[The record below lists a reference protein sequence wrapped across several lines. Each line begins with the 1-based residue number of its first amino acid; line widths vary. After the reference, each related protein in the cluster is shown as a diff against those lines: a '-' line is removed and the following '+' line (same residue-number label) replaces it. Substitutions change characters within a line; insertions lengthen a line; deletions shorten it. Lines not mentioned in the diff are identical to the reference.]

1 MSFQTSR
8 RAFLAG
14 TATTIGG
21 VVLAACGQVATTTEM
36 MEEKPAE
43 PKEEAKAVEEPVAE
57 QVTIQFLWPP
67 YSPAKERWH
76 DRLVDAYMEKSPNI
90 TISTILDTALDDRIG
105 TNAAAGGGLLDVAW
119 HGWGWARW
127 GETGVFLP
135 LEPYV
140 KASSLDLNEYYK
152 SAIDGVTWNGT
163 LHALPLGI
171 LTPVMALNLD
181 SLAAAGI
188 EVPSDDWTFDDMIDI
203 GAKLTDA
210 ANGKWGVSTR
220 FWYWSTWYVSYGRDQ
235 GSVNNEWQTMSWDA
249 PVRTELI
256 RTRADLFHKHQVEA
270 YGDDAKE
277 ETIFDH
283 FKNQNVTIYSG
294 YNWLVPS
301 FRTDVQFNW
310 TLHPIPFIDFEGEP
324 TRNGALYTEEIAL
337 VEGSKVLDDGWD
349 FASWICGPEQ
359 LDTAARNGDT
369 TPTIKSIAESEAFIN
384 LDLPPGER
392 IVEYLRAMETA
403 IPFLLHPIGRD
414 LATPL
419 WKNAQQA
426 TQASPTLT
434 PEEAVR
440 AAQGEAQAILDEY
453 NESRKEAGR

>member
-21 VVLAACGQVATTTEM
+21 VVLAACGQVATSTET

-76 DRLVDAYMEKSPNI
+76 DRLVDAYHEKNPHI
-90 TISTILDTALDDRIG
+90 TISTILDTKLNDRIG

-119 HGWGWARW
+119 HGYGWARW
-127 GETGVFLP
+127 GDEGVFLP

-140 KASSLDLNEYYK
+140 KASGIDLNDYYK
-152 SAIDGVTWNGT
+152 SAIDGVSWNGT

-181 SLAAAGI
+181 QFAAAGV
-188 EVPSDDWTFDDMIDI
+188 EVPSDDWTFDDLVDI
-203 GAKLTDA
+203 GNKLTASSD
-210 ANGKWGVSTR
+210 GRWGVDTR
-220 FWYWSTWYVSYGRDQ
+220 YWYWSTWYVSYGRDR
-235 GSVNNEWQTMSWDA
+235 GSVNDEWQQMNYDTPLRAHLVD
-249 PVRTELI
+249 
-256 RTRADLFHKHQVEA
+256 TRADLWHKHQVEP
-270 YGDDAKE
+270 YGDDQKE
-277 ETIFDH
+277 ETIFANFH
-283 FKNQNVTIYSG
+283 NQKTAIFAG

-301 FRTDVQFNW
+301 FRTDAQFNW

-349 FASWICGPEQ
+349 FTSWICGPEQ

-426 TQASPTLT
+426 TQANPTLT
-434 PEEAVR
+434 PEEATR
-440 AAQGEAQAILDEY
+440 TAQGEAQAILDEY
-453 NESRKEAGR
+453 NASRS

>member
-21 VVLAACGQVATTTEM
+21 VFLAACGQVATTTEM
-36 MEEKPAE
+36 MEEEPAA
-43 PKEEAKAVEEPVAE
+43 PEEEKKAVEEPVAE
-57 QVTIQFLWPP
+57 QVTIQFMWPP
-67 YSPAKERWH
+67 YSPAKERWYE
-76 DRLVDAYMEKSPNI
+76 RLVTAYEEKNPNI
-90 TISTILDTALDDRIG
+90 KISTILDTALNDRIG
-105 TNAAAGGGLLDVAW
+105 TNAAAGGGLLDVTW

-127 GETGVFLP
+127 GEEGVFLP

-140 KASSLDLNEYYK
+140 KASGLDLNDYYQ
-152 SAIDGVTWNGT
+152 SAINGVTWNGT

-337 VEGSKVLDDGWD
+337 VEGSKVLDHGWD
-349 FASWICGPEQ
+349 FTSWICGPEQ

-369 TPTIKSIAESEAFIN
+369 TPTIKAIAESDAFIN

-403 IPFLLHPIGRD
+403 IPFLLHPIGSA
-414 LATPL
+414 LAEPL
-419 WKNAQQA
+419 WKNAGLA
-426 TQASPTLT
+426 TQANPTLT
-434 PEEAVR
+434 PEEATR
-440 AAQGEAQAILDEY
+440 TAQGEAQAILDEY
-453 NESRKEAGR
+453 NESKEGS

>member
-1 MSFQTSR
+1 MSSDISR
-8 RAFLAG
+8 RRFLAG
-14 TATTIGG
+14 SATAFGA
-21 VVLAACGQVATTTEM
+21 VALAACGQVATTGEM

-43 PKEEAKAVEEPVAE
+43 AEEEAKAVEEPVAE
-57 QVTIQFLWPP
+57 QVTIQFMWPP
-67 YSPAKERWH
+67 YSPAKERWYE
-76 DRLVDAYMEKSPNI
+76 RLVSAYEEKNPNV
-90 TISTILDTALDDRIG
+90 TISTILDTALNDRIG
-105 TNAAAGGGLLDVAW
+105 TNAAAGGGLLDVTW

-127 GETGVFLP
+127 GEEGVFLP

-140 KASSLDLNEYYK
+140 KASGLNLDDYYK
-152 SAIDGVTWNGT
+152 AAIDGVTWKGT

-181 SLAAAGI
+181 SFATAGI
-188 EVPSDDWTFDDMIDI
+188 ELPADDWTFGDMIDI

-256 RTRADLFHKHQVEA
+256 RTRGDLFHKHQVEA
-270 YGDDAKE
+270 YGDDAAE

-283 FKNQNVTIYSG
+283 FKNQKVAIYSG

-301 FRTDVQFNW
+301 FRTDAQFNW

-337 VEGSKVLDDGWD
+337 VEGSKVLDHGWD
-349 FASWICGPEQ
+349 FTAWICGPEQ

-369 TPTIKSIAESEAFIN
+369 TPTIKSIAESDAFIN

-403 IPFLLHPIGRD
+403 IPFLLHPIGGD
-414 LATPL
+414 LAGPL
-419 WKNAQQA
+419 WKNAGQA
-426 TQASPTLT
+426 TQANPTLT
-434 PEEAVR
+434 PEEATR
-440 AAQGEAQAILDEY
+440 TAQGEAQAILDEY
-453 NESRKEAGR
+453 NASRQ

>member
-1 MSFQTSR
+1 MRYRTSR
-8 RAFLAG
+8 RTFLAG
-14 TATTIGG
+14 SATAFGA
-21 VVLAACGQVATTTEM
+21 VALAACGQVQTTGEM

-43 PKEEAKAVEEPVAE
+43 QEEEQKAAEAPAKEPVE
-57 QVTIQFLWPP
+57 IQFMWPP
-67 YSPAKERWH
+67 YSPAKERWYE
-76 DRLVDAYMEKSPNI
+76 RLVTAYEEKNPHVTI
-90 TISTILDTALDDRIG
+90 TTILDTALNDRIG
-105 TNAAAGGGLLDVAW
+105 TNAAAGGGLLDVTW

-127 GETGVFLP
+127 GEEGVFLP

-140 KASSLDLNEYYK
+140 KASGLDLNDYYK
-152 SAIDGVTWNGT
+152 AAIDGVTWKGT

-181 SLAAAGI
+181 SLATAGI
-188 EVPSDDWTFDDMIDI
+188 EVPSDDWTFGDMIDI

-220 FWYWSTWYVSYGRDQ
+220 FWYWSTWYISYGRDQ
-235 GSVNNEWQTMSWDA
+235 GSVNNEWQTMSWDI

-283 FKNQNVTIYSG
+283 FKNQKVTIYSG

-301 FRTDVQFNW
+301 FRTDAQFNW
-310 TLHPIPFIDFEGEP
+310 TLHPIPFINFEGDQ

-337 VEGSKVLDDGWD
+337 VEGSKVLDDGWE
-349 FASWICGPEQ
+349 FTAWICGPEQ

-369 TPTIKSIAESEAFIN
+369 TPTIKSIAESDAFIN

-403 IPFLLHPIGRD
+403 IPFLLHPIGGD
-414 LATPL
+414 LAKPL
-419 WKNAQQA
+419 WSNARLA
-426 TQASPTLT
+426 TQANPELT
-434 PEEAVR
+434 PEEATR
-440 AAQGEAQAILDEY
+440 AAQAESQAILDEY
-453 NESRKEAGR
+453 NASRQ